1 MVSFVWDGET
11 RCKNIKRIA
20 LRAICTTFVMHLFL
34 PLKCVGGVVLSD
46 SLQCTDEAEFVICL
60 HLKKSERDH
69 YIVFIPEY
77 DPRDRKK
84 YGKH

>member
-1 MVSFVWDGET
+1 MAKHVARTLKE
-11 RCKNIKRIA
+11 
-20 LRAICTTFVMHLFL
+20 LRRVRSAPIF
-34 PLKCVGGVVLSD
+34 KCVGGVVLSD

-84 YGKH
+84 YGKHQKKIATRLNCLVW